1 MKKRSHLFIF
11 VTVNILI
18 IIASLYVFFVITRGY
33 EKFHDYGSVTVKDL
47 NRKEFNDIFS
57 TDIVLLPI
65 NICGVGIDNS
75 NIYLVNNPSYVTTNG
90 DRLYTTDGLIPYL
103 MKHIVPKLSKSKFYF
118 LYNTSDGHGER
129 LDIRSNINYYNA
141 KEEEFSGKSE
151 INLNELGQ
159 YPLLHRKKYVL
170 TNCKLKKDMY
180 AKAIPDR
187 YFILSNAQDDL
198 VNNMLSI
205 RKNIA
210 WANKKKI
217 GVWRGKLSNGSK
229 TNFIEQKV
237 DMSQRE
243 LFVDLYK
250 KGALKN
256 VDYSE
261 ESLTKEKMCEYK
273 YLIDIDGWSNT
284 WDATIWK
291 MLSGSILLKVGG
303 VWEQW
308 YYDKLNEWVHYVPVK
323 DDLSDLNEK
332 VQWCIDNDEKCKTIS
347 ENAYKFVTTELTFEK
362 ARDYTIEIFNK
373 YVV

>member
-11 VTVNILI
+11 VMVNILI
-18 IIASLYVFFVITRGY
+18 IIASLYVFVRLNRAY
-33 EKFHDYGSVTVKDL
+33 EGFNDYDSFTIKDL
-47 NRKEFNDIFS
+47 DRKEFNNVFS
-57 TDIVLLPI
+57 TDIVVLPK
-65 NICGVGIDNS
+65 NIGAIGIDKSTVYFVNTPEEIKREEIDNQK
-75 NIYLVNNPSYVTTNG
+75 NII
-90 DRLYTTDGLIPYL
+90 IPYV
-103 MKHIVPKLSKSKFYF
+103 MKEIVPKLQTSKFYF
-118 LYNTSDGHGER
+118 LYNFYDGHGER
-129 LDIRSNINYYNA
+129 IKGDKEFNYYISQENEFDNKNEITLN
-141 KEEEFSGKSE
+141 KE
-151 INLNELGQ
+151 GQ
-159 YPLLHRKKYVL
+159 FPLLHKKKYVL
-170 TNCKLKKDMY
+170 TNCKLKKDIY
-180 AKAIPDR
+180 AKALPDLF
-187 YFILSNAQDDL
+187 FIEASGHTELI
-198 VNNMLSI
+198 NNMNAV
-205 RKNIA
+205 RKQTSWN
-210 WANKKKI
+210 NKKSLA
-217 GVWRGKLSNGSK
+217 VWRGNKKNGTK
-229 TNFIEQKV
+229 HNFIEQKV
-237 DMSQRE
+237 DMNQRE

-291 MLSGSILLKVGG
+291 LLSGSVLLKVGG

-308 YYDKLNEWVHYVPVK
+308 YYDKLKEWVHYVPVK

-347 ENAYKFVTTELTFEK
+347 ENAYNFVKMELTFEK